1 MKMRYILPLSLMLAT
16 TTVVAGLH
24 GTYGK
29 ADGAK
34 YSENR
39 VERMDKHAELN
50 LTDAQKAQLKAIMD
64 ETKKRHAEIRK
75 QSDEKI
81 NAVLT
86 AEQRTKYATHRE
98 QMKQKMQEKMKAHKA
113 EGGHQH

>member
-16 TTVVAGLH
+16 TTVVADDH
-24 GTYGK
+24 RSYGK

-34 YSENR
+34 YSEHR
-39 VERMDKHAELN
+39 IERMDKHAELN

-64 ETKKRHAEIRK
+64 ETKQRHGEIRK
-75 QSDEKI
+75 QSDEKV

-86 AEQRTKYATHRE
+86 TEQRAKYAKHRE
-98 QMKQKMQEKMKAHKA
+98 QMIEKMKAKKA
-113 EGGHQH
+113 EHSAKQN

>member
-16 TTVVAGLH
+16 TTVVAGHH
-24 GTYGK
+24 GTHGK

-39 VERMDKHAELN
+39 VERMDKHAELA
-50 LTDAQKAQLKAIMD
+50 LTDAQKAQLKAIME
-64 ETKKRHAEIRK
+64 ETKQRYAEVRK
-75 QSDEKI
+75 QSDEKV

-86 AEQRTKYATHRE
+86 AEQRVKYAKHRE
-98 QMKQKMQEKMKAHKA
+98 EMQEKMKAKRA
-113 EGGHQH
+113 ERSDHQH

>member
-16 TTVVAGLH
+16 TSVVAAQH
-24 GTYGK
+24 GSYGK

-64 ETKKRHAEIRK
+64 EAKQRHAEVRK

-98 QMKQKMQEKMKAHKA
+98 QMKEKMKAKKA
-113 EGGHQH
+113 AGSSSH

>member
-1 MKMRYILPLSLMLAT
+1 MKMLHILPLSLMLAT
-16 TTVVAGLH
+16 TSVIAAQH
-24 GTYGK
+24 GSYDK
-29 ADGAK
+29 ADSAK

-64 ETKKRHAEIRK
+64 ETKQRHAEIHK

-98 QMKQKMQEKMKAHKA
+98 QMKEKMKAHVKA
-113 EGGHQH
+113 KKAAGSSPH

>member
-16 TTVVAGLH
+16 TTVVAGHH
-24 GTYGK
+24 GNYGK
-29 ADGAK
+29 TDSAS

-64 ETKKRHAEIRK
+64 ETKQRHAKIHK

-81 NAVLT
+81 SAVLT

-98 QMKQKMQEKMKAHKA
+98 QMKEQMKAKRA
-113 EGGHQH
+113 EGNHQH